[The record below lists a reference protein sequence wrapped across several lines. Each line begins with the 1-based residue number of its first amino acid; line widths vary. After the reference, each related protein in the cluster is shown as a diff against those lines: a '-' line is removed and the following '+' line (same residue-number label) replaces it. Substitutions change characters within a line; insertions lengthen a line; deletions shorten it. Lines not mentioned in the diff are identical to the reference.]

1 MDFRDTPD
9 EAAFRAEVRT
19 WLQANGTARSRP
31 DEVFGEGL
39 DDAARLAA
47 AKAWQAR
54 KAAAGYAAIAWPKE
68 AGGRGGTPMQQVIY
82 QQEEAAYLVPGMIF
96 EISIGMGLPTV
107 MMWAAPELKARFLR
121 PGLAGEEIWCQL
133 FSEPGAGSD
142 TGGVRTRAVRDGDD
156 WVVNGQKVWTSG
168 AHFCDYGILL
178 ARTDWDKPK
187 HEGLTM
193 FIVDMKAPG
202 VEVRPIHQMS
212 GDSEFNEVFFTD
224 VRIPDGYR
232 LGPECGGW
240 KVMLTTL
247 MQERLSVGGNLPTD
261 LHQHLIALAQKCAW
275 DERPAIED
283 DRVRA
288 GIADAYLQQKGVEL
302 VIARG
307 LTAISKGKAPGP
319 EMSITKLVAAKAM
332 QDIAAFALELAGP
345 EGLIGFEALG
355 GDWRYM
361 QRLWLGAPGAR
372 IAGGTDEILK
382 NVIAERVLGLP
393 GEIRTDRKVPFRDL
407 ESA

>member
-1 MDFRDTPD
+1 MDFRDTPE
-9 EAAFRAEVRT
+9 EAAFRAEVRA
-19 WLQANGTARSRP
+19 WLEANGQRRSRP
-31 DEVFGEGL
+31 DEIFGEGL

-47 AKAWQAR
+47 AKAWQAK
-54 KAAAGYAAIAWPKE
+54 KAAAGYAAITWPKE
-68 AGGRGGTPMQQVIY
+68 AGGHGGTAMQQVIY
-82 QQEEAAYLVPGMIF
+82 QQEEAAFLVPGMIF

-107 MMWAAPELKARFLR
+107 MTWAAPGLKARFLR

-156 WVVNGQKVWTSG
+156 WIVNGQKVWTSG

-178 ARTDWDKPK
+178 TRSDWDKPK
-187 HEGLTM
+187 QEGLTM

-212 GDSEFNEVFFTD
+212 GDAEFNEVFFTD
-224 VRIPDGYR
+224 VRIPDAYR

-240 KVMLTTL
+240 KVMLSTL

-261 LHQHLIALAQKCAW
+261 LHEHLVALARRCAW
-275 DERPAIED
+275 DELPAIED

-288 GIADAYLQQKGVEL
+288 RIADAYLQQKGVEL

-345 EGLIGFEALG
+345 EGLIGHEALG

-361 QRLWLGAPGAR
+361 QRLWLGSPGAR
-372 IAGGTDEILK
+372 MGGGTDEILK

-393 GEIRTDRKVPFRDL
+393 GEIRSDRKVPFREL
-407 ESA
+407 ERN